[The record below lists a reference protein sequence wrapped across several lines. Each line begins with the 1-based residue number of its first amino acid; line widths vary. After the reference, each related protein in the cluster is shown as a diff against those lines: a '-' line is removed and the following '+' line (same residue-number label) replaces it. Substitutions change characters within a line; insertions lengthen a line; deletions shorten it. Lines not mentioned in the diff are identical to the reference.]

1 MPVRKFRSVE
11 DLPGPPA
18 ARDALA
24 GLAAACA
31 LSELSTAFG
40 HRWSAPRGVRRF
52 RCIEEAE
59 AYRRDLENAAMARAA
74 GRPPQVRPDEEA
86 ARAVEK
92 PRLP

>member
-31 LSELSTAFG
+31 LSELSAAFG

-52 RCIEEAE
+52 RSVEEADDDRQDRE
-59 AYRRDLENAAMARAA
+59 ISAMTRAA
-74 GRPPQVRPDEEA
+74 GT
-86 ARAVEK
+86 
-92 PRLP
+92 PR